1 MVPAHPTDG
10 QHVSTYAQWSY
21 VVLIMSSE
29 ARVSDFPPSLGLKM
43 AFKQYV
49 LETWKNPHY
58 DAQAEPLKFVLPH
71 FFLAQNNLS
80 ISFSL

>member
-1 MVPAHPTDG
+1 MPTRPTDG
-10 QHVSTYAQWSY
+10 QRVSTYTQWSY
-21 VVLIMSSE
+21 VILIMSSE
-29 ARVSDFPPSLGLKM
+29 ARVSDFPPSPGLKM
-43 AFKQYV
+43 ALKQCV

-71 FFLAQNNLS
+71 FLAQNNIS